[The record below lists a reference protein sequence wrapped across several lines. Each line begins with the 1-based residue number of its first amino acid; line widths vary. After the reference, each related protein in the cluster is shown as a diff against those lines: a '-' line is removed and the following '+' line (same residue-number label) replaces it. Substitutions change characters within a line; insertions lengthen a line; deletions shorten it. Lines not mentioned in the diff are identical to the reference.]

1 MAVADKAALIAGFGS
16 RYRQAGA
23 EVIQEI
29 ERATLG
35 CAYGGTSWTTRVEAE
50 AMASLLGL
58 GPGVRALEVGSGAGW
73 PGLYLAEKS
82 GCDMALVD
90 LPFDGLRAVAARA
103 AADGMADR
111 CWPAVADGAALP
123 FGTAF
128 DAIVHSDVL
137 CCLEAKREMLRECR
151 RVIRESGRMVFSVI
165 SVAPGLEIGQCRRAA
180 SFGPMFVEAD
190 ADYSTLLR
198 ETGWAVTGHDDI
210 TAGFAT
216 SVRTL
221 LEQEKRHAEALIDLV
236 GEDGFAERLA
246 TLRKRLE
253 GAESGLIMRELFA
266 TAPTG

>member
-1 MAVADKAALIAGFGS
+1 LIAGFGS
-16 RYRQAGA
+16 RYRQAGE

-35 CAYGGTSWTTRVEAE
+35 CAYGGTSWTTRGEAE
-50 AMASLLGL
+50 TMASLLGL

-73 PGLYLAEKS
+73 PGLFLAEKS
-82 GCDMALVD
+82 GCEMALVD

-123 FGTAF
+123 FGAGSF

-137 CCLEAKREMLRECR
+137 CCLEAKRDMLRECR
-151 RVIRESGRMVFSVI
+151 RVIRESGKMVFSVI
-165 SVAPGLEIGQCRRAA
+165 SVAPGLVLDQCRCAA

-198 ETGWAVTGHDDI
+198 ETGWAVTEHDDI

-221 LEQEKRHAEALIDLV
+221 LEQEKLHADALIDLV
-236 GEDGFAERLA
+236 GEDGYVERLA
-246 TLRKRLE
+246 TLGKRLE
-253 GAESGLIMRELFA
+253 GAETGLIRRELFA